1 MPYYET
7 CLAHSWD
14 PNRNEVM
21 EITIKLK
28 SDDSV
33 QNYNIRDKSDRR
45 IQEEDIT
52 NVYNVRDGTGASTR
66 SRLNITTAV
75 YSLDGRLLRLE
86 PAASGAL
93 FQLCNGTFGS
103 FDAAFNFATRYKK
116 KCKVAA
122 RELFEREQESTQFFN
137 IYVPYEIKAGTSS
150 SESRLFAIPM
160 LVLNRPN
167 NKVRNF

>member
-1 MPYYET
+1 MSYYET

-86 PAASGAL
+86 PYFVNL
-93 FQLCNGTFGS
+93 
-103 FDAAFNFATRYKK
+103 D
-116 KCKVAA
+116 VAA
-122 RELFEREQESTQFFN
+122 
-137 IYVPYEIKAGTSS
+137 VSS
-150 SESRLFAIPM
+150 AVDGEW
-160 LVLNRPN
+160 V
-167 NKVRNF
+167 

>member
-1 MPYYET
+1 MSYYET

-52 NVYNVRDGTGASTR
+52 NVYNVRDGQSRRTSFKARAGSQRRPVSTLQR
-66 SRLNITTAV
+66 NVRLV
-75 YSLDGRLLRLE
+75 RRGLQFCDSLQEKVQGR
-86 PAASGAL
+86 G
-93 FQLCNGTFGS
+93 
-103 FDAAFNFATRYKK
+103 
-116 KCKVAA
+116 
-122 RELFEREQESTQFFN
+122 ERT
-137 IYVPYEIKAGTSS
+137 V
-150 SESRLFAIPM
+150 
-160 LVLNRPN
+160 
-167 NKVRNF
+167 